1 MKDYKIVR
9 LAALHGL
16 DVSRLLCKIY
26 PDFSIKSYQEQLRCL
41 FEAKVLYSDGFS
53 LSMRDLGRDAHEIV
67 WDFESLQRKWAEEN
81 GVRFSDDNWMFD
93 VLTAQIN
100 TIKPD
105 VVYFQGTELA
115 IPGRFKQLSSNMNLA
130 TALKEEFPF
139 IRLIAMISG
148 FPSKGSRLNDVDI
161 LFSASPS
168 IEQHYKEI
176 GFPSVLC
183 YHAFDHRV
191 LEILE
196 HKELIHDFSFVGS
209 ARAPEQRYWD
219 LLELLDRTA
228 IQLWID
234 EPIMGGKKRYP
245 VFDKKRLE
253 IDLRLGI
260 RNSLKACLKI
270 VGAGRLELLA
280 GQDRVPRKIRNL
292 AIELISEINSSSQ
305 LSNNQ
310 IQNKNLQ
317 TPRRTLRYIYPDR
330 CHDPVLGVDYFDV
343 LNKSRV
349 TFNKHTDHNK
359 GVVGNLRMFEA
370 TGVGS
375 CLLTDSG
382 KNIDQLFESGKEL
395 VTYSSVDEAVE
406 NLTYLLDHETERV
419 EIARAGQRRTLMD
432 HTIFNR
438 CQLIDDVIQ
447 SRL

>member
-16 DVSRLLCKIY
+16 DVSHLLSTIY
-26 PDFSIKSYQEQLRCL
+26 PDFSTKSYEEQLGCL
-41 FEAKVLYSDGFS
+41 FKAKVLYSDGFS
-53 LSMRDLGRDAHEIV
+53 LSMRELGRDAHEIV

-81 GVRFSDDNWMFD
+81 GVRFSNDNWMFD
-93 VLTAQIN
+93 VLMAQIK

-115 IPGRFKQLSSNMNLA
+115 IPGRFKKLSSNTNFV

-139 IRLIAMISG
+139 VRLIAMLSG
-148 FPSKGSRLNDVDI
+148 FPSKGSRLSDVDV

-168 IEQHYKEI
+168 IEQHYKNI

-196 HKELIHDFSFVGS
+196 NKNLIYDFSFVGS

-219 LLELLDRTA
+219 LLGLLDRTA

-234 EPIMGGKKRYP
+234 EPIIEQRTRYR
-245 VFDKKRLE
+245 VFDKKRFE
-253 IDLRLGI
+253 SDLRSQI
-260 RNSLKACLKI
+260 RNRTKTCLKI
-270 VGAGRLELLA
+270 VGAGGLELLA
-280 GQDRVPRKIRNL
+280 GKDRVPRKIRNL
-292 AIELISEINSSSQ
+292 AIEIISEINSSSQ
-305 LSNNQ
+305 VADNR
-310 IQNKNLQ
+310 IQNRNRKIPQ
-317 TPRRTLRYIYPDR
+317 RPLRDLYPDR
-330 CHDPVLGVDYFDV
+330 CHNAVLGVDYFGV

-349 TFNKHTDHNK
+349 TLNKHTDHNN
-359 GVVGNLRMFEA
+359 GSVGNLRMFEA
-370 TGVGS
+370 TGIGA

-382 KNIDQLFESGKEL
+382 RNINDLFEPGKEI
-395 VTYSSVDEAVE
+395 VTYRSVDEAVE
-406 NLTYLLDHETERV
+406 KVTYLLDHEDERA
-419 EIARAGQRRTLMD
+419 EIARAGQTKTLKD
-432 HTIFNR
+432 HTIFSR

-447 SRL
+447 SKL